1 MEPDHDRPLLAVI
14 DTRRPDI
21 EVLAIIV
28 HSEAA
33 GRFFPGR
40 IGERAHFL
48 RRNVAVVHGQ
58 LRPLPGRHGL
68 SRFEAFFRFSIR
80 DAVVRI
86 DSLADIA
93 LDPAACRLDDGNARP
108 GLKSRFPSRRRC
120 RPGLDDSRLRRLWS
134 RSLYGPLCQD
144 QGRIG
149 HQGGQYPAS
158 QSAIHDY
165 HLFLLLIFSAS
176 SGLHSG

>member
-1 MEPDHDRPLLAVI
+1 MEPDHDRPLLAVV
-14 DTRRPDI
+14 DARRPNI

-33 GRFFPGR
+33 GRFFSGR

-48 RRNVAVVHGQ
+48 RRNGAVVHGQ

-68 SRFEAFFRFSIR
+68 SRFKAFFRFSIR

-108 GLKSRFPSRRRC
+108 GKPLSQQTALPPGIGRQPSSPAVEPQPV
-120 RPGLDDSRLRRLWS
+120 RPPVSGDKQDRPSGRPVPSESICDS
-134 RSLYGPLCQD
+134 
-144 QGRIG
+144 
-149 HQGGQYPAS
+149 
-158 QSAIHDY
+158 
-165 HLFLLLIFSAS
+165 
-176 SGLHSG
+176 